1 MFYYFTSVFTLRCVN
16 SYVHIYMYKGVETQ
30 QWQWIIREDS
40 LMLPQDIR
48 FKERGVFVII
58 IETSCFLFENFVQN
72 RAYREVAC
80 PQSIVL
86 IERVIL
92 FFSRAPDIMT
102 PIPVGHPAFI
112 NFTGKVNLVDL
123 KMEFGKFL

>member
-1 MFYYFTSVFTLRCVN
+1 MPKPPRPSASEVLRHNLLILVGLPSLTWQVLRLLIFHRYFLHPPYC
-16 SYVHIYMYKGVETQ
+16 
-30 QWQWIIREDS
+30 
-40 LMLPQDIR
+40 
-48 FKERGVFVII
+48 
-58 IETSCFLFENFVQN
+58 
-72 RAYREVAC
+72 AYREVAC